1 MSFKVGYACRT
12 LLSQMYVVDVKLS
25 YLNLEKNKKLKIRTS
40 KYTYFLSEIDL
51 DVKAD
56 NSQLRCKLNV

>member
-12 LLSQMYVVDVKLS
+12 LLSQMYVADVKLS

-40 KYTYFLSEIDL
+40 KYLLSEIDH